1 MTSETISYPPASIRG
16 LSMPQRFDEENYLDR
31 AGWCYVPVG
40 PGLPSV
46 LEQKAGLEGELRA
59 MGEHLPDYFLL
70 QEWVTPYDADYLS
83 PYAMSISQYTD
94 PGDHVYM
101 LRSVYRALP
110 KEHRDFIRRWQANV
124 GFYILLLERGLSPE
138 RGSRCDPQHHGEDTL

>member
-1 MTSETISYPPASIRG
+1 MTSETISHPAAPIRG
-16 LSMPQRFDEENYLDR
+16 LSIPQQIDEEDYLDR
-31 AGWCYVPVG
+31 AGWCYVPTG

-46 LEQKAGLEGELRA
+46 PEQKAGLEGVLRA

-70 QEWVTPYDADYLS
+70 QECTPHDAGYLN
-83 PYAMSISQYTD
+83 PVAMSIALYTD

-110 KEHRDFIRRWQANV
+110 KAHRDFLRRWQARNR
-124 GFYILLLERGLSPE
+124 FFILLLERGLSPE
-138 RGSRCDPQHHGEDTL
+138 RVPRCDPQHLGEDTL